1 MLPRKVQTPLGASVT
16 RPFASAALRLPG
28 NPRPVSSPRLP
39 RRASACWAAALVL
52 LLPAT
57 PILTGGAA
65 HAQAQE
71 DIKSLAATGT
81 AFDINAVK
89 TLVARGDAAVAAGN
103 LTEARRHYDQARDA
117 SRRLLGFYRDL
128 SGAFRGLDA
137 RIPREMDEKSR
148 QALEL
153 LVQTN
158 MRLAALF
165 RRQSQPE
172 VAVPLLVEV
181 VKVMSPSSEQGRKAY
196 QQLLEIGFVSTPYN
210 AVAPGG

>member
-1 MLPRKVQTPLGASVT
+1 MT

-28 NPRPVSSPRLP
+28 SPRPVSSPSLS

-89 TLVARGDAAVAAGN
+89 TLVARGDAA
-103 LTEARRHYDQARDA
+103 
-117 SRRLLGFYRDL
+117 
-128 SGAFRGLDA
+128 
-137 RIPREMDEKSR
+137 
-148 QALEL
+148 
-153 LVQTN
+153 
-158 MRLAALF
+158 
-165 RRQSQPE
+165 
-172 VAVPLLVEV
+172 
-181 VKVMSPSSEQGRKAY
+181 
-196 QQLLEIGFVSTPYN
+196 
-210 AVAPGG
+210 